1 MFSRAVSP
9 FELAQIIGRLR
20 AAYCDPPM
28 SEDTAVLYTDMLRD
42 LEYESTDAAV
52 DDLIATMS
60 KLPTV
65 ARIRRTVIEPTLDLP
80 SAEEAWIAVQSRQ
93 SDTHELVQ
101 RAAFLMGGSFNIR
114 TSSDPELTRVRF
126 AKVYEELRRVAVT
139 RALVAG
145 LRARRMKLPVRE
157 AS

>member
-1 MFSRAVSP
+1 
-9 FELAQIIGRLR
+9 
-20 AAYCDPPM
+20 M
-28 SEDTAVLYTDMLRD
+28 SEETAIVYTDMLRD
-42 LEYESTDAAV
+42 LEYDVVDAAL
-52 DDLIATMS
+52 DELIATMS

-65 ARIRRTVIEPTLDLP
+65 ARIRRTVIEPTLTLP
-80 SAEEAWIAVQSRQ
+80 SAEEAWVAVQSHK

-126 AKVYEELRRVAVT
+126 AKVYEELRRDETT

-145 LRARRMKLPVRE
+145 LRAKRMKLPMRE